1 MDNEKEMLKNGK
13 EALQKEKSKLKK
25 EGKNTL
31 SRSRAVLAVLSE
43 LSLPR
48 YPNMAAD
55 QAEDDILAFGICFH
69 VKLIHYDKE

>member
-31 SRSRAVLAVLSE
+31 SRSRAVLASA

-55 QAEDDILAFGICFH
+55 QAEHDILAFGSCFH